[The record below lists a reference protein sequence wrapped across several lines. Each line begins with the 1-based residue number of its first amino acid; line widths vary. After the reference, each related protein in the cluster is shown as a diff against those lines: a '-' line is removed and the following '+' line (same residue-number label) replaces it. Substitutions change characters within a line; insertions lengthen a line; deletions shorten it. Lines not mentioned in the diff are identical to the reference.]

1 MSDVVE
7 PVAEPVAEVAVEPV
21 AEVAVEPVA
30 EVVNVVPE
38 VVNVVAELVSEIE
51 VKADAEAGLSD
62 DVSGTVDASDEP
74 VVDKDVSA
82 PEPVARVDN
91 IAEPV
96 KAESIKVESNAE
108 EPVKVESNAEE
119 PVKVV
124 EPVHVEDPVK
134 VEVAKAVKV
143 EVVKAVEA
151 VPVKAAP
158 VKVESV
164 AVDSADVLHK
174 APPNSPRGISV
185 AASMDGKIPQPSDL
199 RLSVAQVEEVINCIK
214 DLLDGRKITSAM
226 LLRIVANCLRLTAKM
241 KLKSSLSKKLISH
254 SLEVF
259 LKDPVNGLTEEEVQ
273 LLMTAADV
281 IIDEGVDIIDDTRK
295 GTLTG
300 PKTCC
305 VIV

>member
-21 AEVAVEPVA
+21 AEV
-30 EVVNVVPE
+30 VNVVPE
-38 VVNVVAELVSEIE
+38 VVSEIE

-62 DVSGTVDASDEP
+62 DVSGTVDVLADTTDEP

-124 EPVHVEDPVK
+124 EPVHVEEPVK

-151 VPVKAAP
+151 VS